1 MTGTYGLWLVPDR
14 QSDEYEK
21 FQNIINTYSERH
33 DDAPKFEPHVTIT
46 GGLETTEDIAR
57 EKTEEIANNT
67 DPVDLQFKGPH
78 CSTTRFQCV
87 FILVEPS
94 ETLLNIN
101 QDTIGKFNKNPYM
114 YVPHLSIIYSDIG
127 VKERRNAIDSLQNT
141 DLPNSATADTI
152 QLLES
157 SGNVDD
163 WDMIE
168 DYEL

>member
-14 QSDEYEK
+14 QSKEYET
-21 FQNIINTYSERH
+21 FQNIINEYSEKY

-57 EKTEEIANNT
+57 EKTEKIANNT
-67 DPVDLQFKGPH
+67 DPVDLQFKEPH

-94 ETLLNIN
+94 ENLLNIN
-101 QDTIGKFNKNPYM
+101 QDTIGEFNKDPYM
-114 YVPHLSIIYSDIG
+114 YVPHLSIIYSDID
-127 VKERRNAIDSLQNT
+127 VKERRNAVDSLQNT
-141 DLPNSATADTI
+141 DLPNSVSADTI